1 VRPVF
6 YEDQALSLASVKRVL
21 GVSGCA
27 VCNVLRAL
35 CSEGA
40 LCTGAL
46 CAGAVPA
53 VLPSEHSIVFMC
65 ARTHKGHIVPWS
77 CSCSQLASAVLRGR
91 TVYGRP
97 VRWRCACRTALG
109 AFNCVYARTHKGHI
123 VPMVVFVLAAC
134 ERGPRRPQGCVASD
148 ETRLF
153 LLKPLSGRRHA
164 SAAWRASSQSRLL
177 PRTGQTRRTATRERI
192 RRFRVRWA
200 RTHAKP
206 VYPALTRTLPAS
218 RCLAR
223 QALLKLL
230 FDGSCWSST
239 AFAEAAAESFLLRLE
254 CFC

>member
-1 VRPVF
+1 MCARTHKDHIVPLVVFVLAACERCAQRAHCVRAPC
-6 YEDQALSLASVKRVL
+6 ALALCLPYCPQSIQLCLCVRAHTKATSCRGRVRAR
-21 GVSGCA
+21 S
-27 VCNVLRAL
+27 LRAL

-65 ARTHKGHIVPWS
+65 
-77 CSCSQLASAVLRGR
+77 
-91 TVYGRP
+91 
-97 VRWRCACRTALG
+97 
-109 AFNCVYARTHKGHI
+109 ARTHKGHI

-177 PRTGQTRRTATRERI
+177 PRTRQ
-192 RRFRVRWA
+192 
-200 RTHAKP
+200 
-206 VYPALTRTLPAS
+206 PA
-218 RCLAR
+218 
-223 QALLKLL
+223 
-230 FDGSCWSST
+230 
-239 AFAEAAAESFLLRLE
+239 
-254 CFC
+254 

>member
-1 VRPVF
+1 MCAHTQRPHRAPGRVR
-6 YEDQALSLASVKRVL
+6 ARS
-21 GVSGCA
+21 
-27 VCNVLRAL
+27 LRAL

-65 ARTHKGHIVPWS
+65 
-77 CSCSQLASAVLRGR
+77 
-91 TVYGRP
+91 
-97 VRWRCACRTALG
+97 
-109 AFNCVYARTHKGHI
+109 ARTHKGHI

-177 PRTGQTRRTATRERI
+177 PRTGQ
-192 RRFRVRWA
+192 
-200 RTHAKP
+200 
-206 VYPALTRTLPAS
+206 PAGLQRGNV
-218 RCLAR
+218 
-223 QALLKLL
+223 
-230 FDGSCWSST
+230 FDGSGCDGRGHMRNLFT
-239 AFAEAAAESFLLRLE
+239 RRLLGRCQHLVASLDKL
-254 CFC
+254 C

>member
-1 VRPVF
+1 MCAHTQRPHRAPGRVR
-6 YEDQALSLASVKRVL
+6 ARS
-21 GVSGCA
+21 
-27 VCNVLRAL
+27 LRAL

-65 ARTHKGHIVPWS
+65 
-77 CSCSQLASAVLRGR
+77 
-91 TVYGRP
+91 
-97 VRWRCACRTALG
+97 
-109 AFNCVYARTHKGHI
+109 ARTHKGHI